1 MSLITQLGSA
11 LNAGYQAAKATMLNY
26 HIDAARIDDS
36 WGPMAWPLDRRDEVD
51 DFDRHTIWQRAR
63 MLAMNCPPIK
73 KAVKNM
79 VHFTGSLTP
88 LPSTRDESWN
98 EEALRAWRARVSNA
112 ALFDVSGRVN
122 YRQALSFMERC
133 AIIDGDCAVVPTY
146 AADGGA
152 AFAFYRAPS
161 ISGGDNGG
169 VEVDGMNRPL
179 HYYIT
184 DSAGKVHTLPAW
196 QVWIYCHEPDPTAT
210 RGESELMAAIRHG
223 RDIQQIVGYNKAAV
237 KLAASMGLIMTKPV
251 DDKHP
256 GIGSGIGSNAKKNLV
271 ATDEGPKT
279 LMGTGL
285 QITALP
291 EGRDLKPIA
300 DSRPSTQVMQFCEFL
315 VCCIAWAEGLDP
327 EALFYSNKMGSAAVR
342 FSLEKVTAWQ
352 RERLADLEPICDMM
366 WRHVIACEIRAGR
379 LRTCT
384 DPDWRSVRWVA
395 GRDMTIDTARV
406 STAQINLSRE
416 GMADADDFTLRTTGR
431 TVKQLARAKAENLAY
446 MKRLCAEY
454 GLTMAELMSGMVG
467 SVPVESEPVPAAE
480 PEEHEKSSPETT

>member
-1 MSLITQLGSA
+1 MSLFSKIGGA
-11 LNAGYQAAKATMLNY
+11 LIAGYRAVKASMANY
-26 HIDAARIDDS
+26 HVDAARIDDS
-36 WGPMAWPLDRRDEVD
+36 WGPMAWPLDPRAEVD
-51 DFDRHTIWQRAR
+51 EFDRHTIWQRAR
-63 MLAMNCPPIK
+63 MLARNCPPIK
-73 KAVKNM
+73 KAIKNM
-79 VHFTGSLTP
+79 VHFTGCLTP
-88 LPSTRDESWN
+88 LPTSSDESWN
-98 EEALRAWRARVSNA
+98 EEALRAWWSRVKNS

-122 YRQALSFMERC
+122 YQQAIAFIERC
-133 AIIDGDCAVVPTY
+133 AIIDGDCAIVPTY

-161 ISGGDNGG
+161 ITGGGDSG
-169 VEVDGMNRPL
+169 VEVDSHNRAVK
-179 HYYIT
+179 YYIT
-184 DSAGKVHTLPAW
+184 DSGGKVHTLPAW
-196 QVWIYCHEPDPTAT
+196 QVCIYCHEPDPTGI

-237 KLAASMGLIMTKPV
+237 KLAASMGLIMTKQL

-256 GIGSGIGSNAKKNLV
+256 GIGAGLGTNAKKNIV
-271 ATDEGPKT
+271 ATADGPKT

-291 EGRDLKPIA
+291 EGRDIKPIA

-352 RERLADLEPICDMM
+352 RERLADLEPICNMM
-366 WRHVIACEIRAGR
+366 WRHVISCEIAAGR
-379 LRTCT
+379 LRACA
-384 DPDWRSVRWVA
+384 DPDWRHVRWIA

-431 TVKQLARAKAENLAY
+431 TVKQLARAKAENLSY
-446 MKRLCAEY
+446 MKKLCNEY
-454 GLTMAELMSGMVG
+454 GLTMGELMAGMVG
-467 SVPVESEPVPAAE
+467 SVQHAESQNTISKEDTN
-480 PEEHEKSSPETT
+480 EEEE